1 MKTKIP
7 MKSLSV
13 TLASALAVV
22 MVPGCSTVEPAPAP
36 ASASGKSEAAAKV
49 IRGSI
54 VYREKVALPADA
66 ELVVQLVDVTRLD
79 QPVLN
84 AEVKVRTDGRQVP
97 IPFSLAVDPA
107 RITGDLHALRAS
119 IRFGGKT
126 QFVTGA
132 RVMVDPAAPP
142 QSLVMTVVAGEVEPS
157 MADASAPSFG
167 PGRGPP
173 PGKGPPG
180 RGPPPGQAP
189 PRR

>member
-1 MKTKIP
+1 MKTRIP

-13 TLASALAVV
+13 TLAAALAVM
-22 MVPGCSTVEPAPAP
+22 MVPGCSTVEPASAP
-36 ASASGKSEAAAKV
+36 ATAAGKAESAAKV
-49 IRGSI
+49 FRGSI
-54 VYREKVALPADA
+54 VYREKVTLPADA
-66 ELVVQLVDVTRLD
+66 ELVVQLMDVTRLE

-84 AEVKVRTDGRQVP
+84 AETKVRTDGRQVP
-97 IPFSLAVDPA
+97 IPFALAVDPA
-107 RITGDLHALRAS
+107 KLTGDLHALRAT

-142 QSLVMTVVAGEVEPS
+142 QSLVMAVVAGEVEPS
-157 MADASAPSFG
+157 MADSSAPSFG

-180 RGPPPGQAP
+180 KGPPGGQVP